1 MMTLPTDRGQ
11 IAERDAERFL
21 EHQGVRVIG
30 RNYRR
35 RFGEIDLIGRHGD
48 VLVFVEVRKRS
59 HRQFADGAES
69 IDRRKQ
75 QRLLR
80 TAEAYLQQQRWNGAV
95 RFDVIVLDA
104 RNRIEWL
111 QDAIQAGW

>member
-1 MMTLPTDRGQ
+1 MGTTVEHGQ
-11 IAERDAERFL
+11 VAEREAERFL
-21 EHQGVRVIG
+21 QNAGLRMVA

-35 RFGEIDLIGRHGD
+35 RFGEIDLVARD
-48 VLVFVEVRKRS
+48 EDMLVFIEVRKRS
-59 HRQFADGAES
+59 HSRFVDGAES

-80 TAEAYLQQQRWNGAV
+80 TAEAYLQQHHWHGPV
-95 RFDVIVLDA
+95 RFDVVVLDA

-111 QDAIQAGW
+111 QDALQAGW